1 MLKTKSPADAAA
13 NGQTSPADDQAKP
26 RYASVSYPV
35 VPQGRRTVNEC
46 NAKPIAP
53 RLMVPSLPSREGEE
67 THIESI
73 TKECYH
79 NILCLSILLLRIL
92 CL

>member
-13 NGQTSPADDQAKP
+13 DGQTSPADDTNKP
-26 RYASVSYPV
+26 GKRLTNHPCCFFNRASDFRNV
-35 VPQGRRTVNEC
+35 C
-46 NAKPIAP
+46 NAKPFAP

-73 TKECYH
+73 TKE
-79 NILCLSILLLRIL
+79 
-92 CL
+92 

>member
-13 NGQTSPADDQAKP
+13 NGQTSPADDTYKP
-26 RYASVSYPV
+26 GKRLAEHPCCFSNRASASRNV
-35 VPQGRRTVNEC
+35 C

-53 RLMVPSLPSREGEE
+53 RPMVSGLPSRKGEE

-73 TKECYH
+73 TKG
-79 NILCLSILLLRIL
+79 
-92 CL
+92 